1 VVRRKIRP
9 HNQTQH
15 RQTQNHRPSRP
26 PSVPDMKCHEFENR
40 LHALLDDRRSP
51 AGDSALAAHA
61 AACPTCG
68 QLLRGQQVLL
78 SGLRAGL
85 PPLADDFA
93 YRTLDRYRADTSDA
107 PLDAVVLPGPGR
119 SLLARRAWQV
129 AGWLLVSAAAL
140 LLGFSIFLA
149 SRPADNANN
158 AVVTKDRKVKKSEA
172 SAPPLLAEDQIGG
185 SARSHPRRDA
195 VARRRS
201 FISRPAG
208 GYGMAIADMATSL
221 PGAVE
226 RIEEVERKYAPG
238 IRPIRVSFAVLWEA
252 LWRSLPGLDSSESG
266 ERGASLGLM
275 DAGRLV

>member
-1 VVRRKIRP
+1 
-9 HNQTQH
+9 
-15 RQTQNHRPSRP
+15 
-26 PSVPDMKCHEFENR
+26 MKCHEFEDR

-61 AACPTCG
+61 AACPACG
-68 QLLRGQQVLL
+68 QLLHGQQVLL

-93 YRTLDRYRADTSDA
+93 YRTLDRYLADTSEA
-107 PLDAVVLPGPGR
+107 PLDAVVLAGPGR

-129 AGWLLVSAAAL
+129 AGWLLASAAAVL
-140 LLGFSIFLA
+140 IGFSIFLA
-149 SRPADNANN
+149 SRPADNAGN
-158 AVVTKDRKVKKSEA
+158 AVVTKDKKVRKTES
-172 SAPPLLAEDQIGG
+172 SSQPLLADGQSGG
-185 SARSHPRRDA
+185 GARSRPRREA
-195 VARRRS
+195 VARDRS
-201 FISRPAG
+201 FIPRPAG

-221 PGAVE
+221 PDAVE

-266 ERGASLGLM
+266 DREASLGLK

>member
-1 VVRRKIRP
+1 
-9 HNQTQH
+9 
-15 RQTQNHRPSRP
+15 
-26 PSVPDMKCHEFENR
+26 MKCHEFEDR

-61 AACPTCG
+61 AGCPACG
-68 QLLRGQQVLL
+68 QLLHGQHVLL
-78 SGLRAGL
+78 AGLNAGL

-93 YRTLDRYRADTSDA
+93 RRTLDRYLADVSDA
-107 PLDAVVLPGPGR
+107 PLDAVVLTGSGR

-129 AGWLLVSAAAL
+129 AGWLLASAAAL
-140 LLGFSIFLA
+140 LIGISIFVA
-149 SRPADNANN
+149 SRPADNT
-158 AVVTKDRKVKKSEA
+158 VVTQDKKVNRTES
-172 SAPPLLAEDQIGG
+172 SARPQLANDPSGG
-185 SARSHPRRDA
+185 SGRARPRREA
-195 VARRRS
+195 VARGRS

-221 PGAVE
+221 PEAVE

-252 LWRSLPGLDSSESG
+252 LWRSLPGLDSPASG
-266 ERGASLGLM
+266 DREASLGLK